1 MRAKILAGAVVAL
14 MYGTVALAEGDCP
27 PKQDTQAQLSEPQSE
42 QLNPDVSAPSE
53 QQNEAAIGGAGQVG
67 QESQAPQQQSQ
78 GLQNEQAVGGSGQG
92 EVLLRCTP
100 ANNAAIGGSG
110 QPSSQ
115 LTPSEQSMA
124 PAPAPAPAP
133 ALAPP
138 PAQPEVKYEEKG
150 TGGSGME
157 EKKPNLRGL
166 AVTVGGGIEGYTN
179 ALAPQVNPG
188 PAATVTASLR
198 PTSVLG
204 IEVGYTGSALNID
217 NGTSGGARGG
227 PDIIRNGG
235 QAVATVGLMASSLQ
249 PYVLGGIGVSRY
261 NVRAGFSEGFR
272 DDTVGQ
278 VPLGVG
284 LRTQMGNFTA
294 DARVNY
300 NLLFDQEFA
309 ANVPATDVGAPGDS
323 EFSKGGSY
331 LGTLNVGLMF

>member
-1 MRAKILAGAVVAL
+1 MRAKILASAIVAL
-14 MYGTVALAEGDCP
+14 TYGTVALAEGDCP
-27 PKQDTQAQLSEPQSE
+27 PKQDAQAQLSQPQSE
-42 QLNPDVSAPSE
+42 QLNTDVGTSSDL
-53 QQNEAAIGGAGQVG
+53 QQDQSAIGGSGQVG
-67 QESQAPQQQSQ
+67 QESQ
-78 GLQNEQAVGGSGQG
+78 GLQNEPATGGSGQG

-150 TGGSGME
+150 TGGSGKE

-166 AVTVGGGIEGYTN
+166 AVTIGGGIEGYTN

-217 NGTSGGARGG
+217 NGVSGGARGG

-261 NVRAGFSEGFR
+261 NVRAGFTEGFR

-309 ANVPATDVGAPGDS
+309 SNVPATDVGAPGDS
-323 EFSKGGSY
+323 DFSKGGSY